1 MDGSELGVLSAARPW
16 CFTPHSLPVQQG
28 IFSLIHQRK
37 LALREGS
44 DPVGAWFAYKKE
56 QARSHTRD
64 ANDLARMLTDR
75 AKSHEG
81 LPAPE
86 ARQVTAVA
94 SDASRM
100 ESPTKDVPPPWLTQ
114 IFTFS

>member
-1 MDGSELGVLSAARPW
+1 MLTAARPW
-16 CFTPHSLPVQQG
+16 CFTPHSLRVRQE

-37 LALREGS
+37 LSVREGS

-75 AKSHEG
+75 ARSHQALPSPDVAHAGPAVKSEA
-81 LPAPE
+81 PAVE
-86 ARQVTAVA
+86 APARKTP
-94 SDASRM
+94 DA
-100 ESPTKDVPPPWLTQ
+100 PWLTQ
-114 IFTFS
+114 IFTFG